1 MRSLQLFLAPLVAV
15 PLAAQATLH
24 VPADHPTIQQA
35 IAAASSGDTVLVA
48 PGTYVEQLDFLGKAI
63 TVASSGGAKVTTVD
77 SQGLEEWLDFP
88 HAPVVRMIHGE
99 GPLSVLAGFT
109 VTGSKDTS
117 GFQAEHTGIWCSGL
131 SPTIRD
137 CVVRDNTGALG
148 AGVFGNALLERC
160 TIQDNTTVNTGDGGG
175 VFGQPTLVDC
185 TLTGNHS
192 SGKGGGLYATGPCLV
207 TGTVISSNI
216 AGNGSDGYSGGGVYG
231 PATLI
236 GCQITSNSAHHY
248 FSGGPPDE
256 IGTGVDGAAALIR
269 CTVADN
275 FIALGPVVDETSGG
289 IKDVGVVESSI
300 LWNNQGHDVA
310 VHSSPSISYSIVGG
324 GYPGAGNLALNP
336 AFLDAPGGDYFLKP
350 ASPAIDAGNPGAAL
364 DPDGTR
370 ADMGAYFFP
379 QYAASVAVRN
389 GTGVN
394 PLCYSSVLDPVLG
407 TTWVGSVDATA
418 HGFPVSLV
426 LVVGTLQPI
435 TPLAL
440 PFGELLVNPTPIV
453 IDSSAAPVSGLSI
466 HPVPIPADYALG
478 GLTIYTQAVVL
489 GASIGLGNGLDLA
502 LGI

>member
-1 MRSLQLFLAPLVAV
+1 MRSVQLLLAPLVAV

-24 VPADHPTIQQA
+24 VPGDHPTIQQA

-63 TVASSGGAKVTTVD
+63 TVTSSGGAKVTTVD
-77 SQGLEEWLDFP
+77 SQNQEQWLDFP
-88 HAPVVRMIHGE
+88 QASVVRMIHGE

-109 VTGSKDTS
+109 LTGSKDLS
-117 GFQAEHTGIWCSGL
+117 GAFDGHTGIWCNGL

-137 CVVRDNTGALG
+137 CVVRDNAGSIG
-148 AGVFGNALLERC
+148 GGVFGNALLERC
-160 TIQDNTTVNTGDGGG
+160 TITGNRTVVSGDGGG
-175 VFGQPTLVDC
+175 VHGQPTLVDC
-185 TLTGNHS
+185 WITGNHS

-207 TGTVISSNI
+207 TGTVFDANI

-236 GCQITSNSAHHY
+236 ECQITNNSAHHY

-289 IKDVGVVESSI
+289 IKNVAVVESSI
-300 LWNNQGHDVA
+300 LWNNQSHDVA
-310 VHSSPSISYSIVGG
+310 VHSSPAITYSIVGG

-336 AFLDAPGGDYFLKP
+336 AFLDAPAGDYFLTP
-350 ASPAIDAGNPGAAL
+350 ASPAIDAGNPAAAL

-379 QYAASVAVRN
+379 QYAASVTVRN
-389 GTGVN
+389 GTGAN

-407 TTWVGSVDATA
+407 STWIGAVDATA
-418 HGFPVSLV
+418 HGFSASLV
-426 LVVGTLQPI
+426 LVLGTLQPI
-435 TPLAL
+435 PPFAL

-453 IDSSAAPVSGLSI
+453 LNSSVAPVGGLSV
-466 HPVPIPADYALG
+466 HPIPIPADYALG

-489 GASIGLGNGLDLA
+489 GAGIGLGNGLDLG